1 MAAYREELIVS
12 KVRKNTL
19 KTGKYLEAIYP
30 RVALI
35 ILGIVLV
42 LILTI
47 NTQDI
52 VDGNDAYRM
61 HASLAS
67 LIAGISALY
76 SLVGVFVLKSRKSKV
91 LLGIGVLLSAGLSF
105 YSFYIASFTITW

>member
-1 MAAYREELIVS
+1 MGKQVKKNNTS
-12 KVRKNTL
+12 KTKKCR
-19 KTGKYLEAIYP
+19 IFYP

-52 VDGNDAYRM
+52 VDGNDSYRM
-61 HASLAS
+61 HASLTS
-67 LIAGISALY
+67 LAAGVSALY
-76 SLVGVFVLKSRKSKV
+76 NLVGVFVLKSRKSKV
-91 LLGIGVLLSAGLSF
+91 LLGIGVLLSVGLSF
-105 YSFYIASFTITW
+105 YSFYVASFAITW